1 MSPKDVLKN
10 VPYSTILDKNVKK
23 NLVCLILDYYP
34 LKLGSLKVL
43 TPPPLKTILKGDRN
57 ISAPDLTTLTRKG
70 GGGGHHDAKFTRWV
84 SCE

>member
-1 MSPKDVLKN
+1 MCPTLQSWTKMLRKMH
-10 VPYSTILDKNVKK
+10 
-23 NLVCLILDYYP
+23 LVCLILDYYP

-70 GGGGHHDAKFTRWV
+70 GGGGTMMLNSPGGSPV
-84 SCE
+84 SKKV